1 VLKLCLQTKD
11 QSGNIAISLATTQTY
26 QTGSM
31 VPTLESVRHYPK
43 QSSVLEEDGDQ
54 AKRFSEMCADIF
66 SELSSECDLL
76 LLLLQFVLQNGSHNY
91 EIIFCF

>member
-1 VLKLCLQTKD
+1 MYCKKTFTVT
-11 QSGNIAISLATTQTY
+11 
-26 QTGSM
+26 
-31 VPTLESVRHYPK
+31 H
-43 QSSVLEEDGDQ
+43 DGDQ
-54 AKRFSEMCADIF
+54 AKSFSEMCVDIF